1 MAVYK
6 VGFTGTNKG
15 MSPDQKEKV
24 REHLTLIKSQHPE
37 DTLEF
42 HHGLCIGADEQ
53 AAIIAKE
60 LGFRVVSHPG
70 NSPRNPNGTQY
81 RSDWTGSDETREVKF
96 FIDRDREIV
105 DEVSEMLAAPL
116 TREERTRSGT
126 WTTVRYAK
134 AQHRA
139 LQMVLPALIKITP
152 APTPPPPRTNAIA
165 GQDTQTPDY
174 LKRGVR

>member
-1 MAVYK
+1 MVYK

-15 MSPDQKEKV
+15 MAPEQKEKV
-24 REHLTLIKSQHPE
+24 RELLTLIKSQHPD
-37 DTLEF
+37 DTCEL

-60 LGFRVVSHPG
+60 LGYRVVSHPG

-96 FIDRDREIV
+96 FIDRDKDIV
-105 DEVSEMLAAPL
+105 NEVSEMLAAPL

-126 WTTVRYAK
+126 WTTVRYART
-134 AQHRA
+134 QNRP
-139 LQMVLPALIKITP
+139 LSMVLPALPKITP
-152 APTPPPPRTNAIA
+152 APAPPPPRTNAIS
-165 GQDTQTPDY
+165 GQDPHTPDY
-174 LKRGVR
+174 WKRGVR

>member
-15 MSPDQKEKV
+15 MQPEQKDKV
-24 REHLTLIKSQHPE
+24 RELLTLIKSQHPD
-37 DTLEF
+37 DTIEL

-96 FIDRDREIV
+96 FIDRDKDIV
-105 DEVSEMLAAPL
+105 NEVSEMLAAPL

-126 WTTVRYAK
+126 WTTVRYAR

-139 LQMVLPALIKITP
+139 IQMVLPALPKSIP
-152 APTPPPPRTNAIA
+152 APTPPRVNAIA
-165 GQDTQTPDY
+165 GQDTNTPDHM
-174 LKRGVR
+174 KRGVR